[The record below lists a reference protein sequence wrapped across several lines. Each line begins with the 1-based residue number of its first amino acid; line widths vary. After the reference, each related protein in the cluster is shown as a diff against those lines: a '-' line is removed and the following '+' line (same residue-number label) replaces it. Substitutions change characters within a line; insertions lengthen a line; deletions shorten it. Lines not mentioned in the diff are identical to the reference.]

1 MSVRHFLSVTD
12 LSRDEIVEVLQ
23 LANAMKKEP
32 ARFRDALAGKTLGMI
47 FQKRST
53 RTRVSF
59 EVGMYQ
65 LGGHALFLSA
75 SDIQIGR
82 GETISDT
89 SAVLSRYVDGMMARL
104 YGHDTIVELA
114 EHASVPVINGL
125 TDLLHPCQTL
135 ADAQTMV
142 EHFSPRGEFQPD
154 VLRGKKLCYVGDG
167 ANNMAH
173 SLLLTGAM
181 LGFDVTCV
189 SPRGYWPDDAI
200 VQKAQQIGAQTGA
213 TIGSTDAVEAVAGA
227 HVLYTDVWVS
237 MGMDDE
243 KEKRLAD
250 LANYQVDAN
259 MMAAAA
265 DDAVFMH
272 CLPAHRGEEVSAE
285 VCDGP
290 QSIIFDEAENRLH
303 AQKALMAT
311 LMADG

>member
-82 GETISDT
+82 GESISDT

>member
-1 MSVRHFLSVTD
+1 MPLRHFLSIADFT
-12 LSRDEIVEVLQ
+12 RDELVEILR
-23 LANAMKKEP
+23 LARAMKVDP
-32 ARFRDALAGKTLGMI
+32 SAHRATLAGKTLGMI

-65 LGGHALFLSA
+65 LGGHALFLSSA
-75 SDIQIGR
+75 DIQIGR

-89 SAVLSRYVDGMMARL
+89 SQVLSRYVDGMMARL
-104 YGHDTIVELA
+104 YGHGTIEELA
-114 EHASVPVINGL
+114 RHATVPVINGL

-135 ADAQTMV
+135 ADAMTMI
-142 EHFSPRGEFQPD
+142 EHFSAGGFDIDAIADKR
-154 VLRGKKLCYVGDG
+154 LCYVGDA

-173 SLLLTGAM
+173 SLMLTGAV

-189 SPRGYWPDDAI
+189 APEGYWPDPAI
-200 VQKAQQIGAQTGA
+200 MQRAQQLAAATGA
-213 TIGSTDAVEAVAGA
+213 TIAQTADRSAVQGA
-227 HVLYTDVWVS
+227 HVVYSDVWVS

-243 KEKRLAD
+243 KERRLRDLAD
-250 LANYQVDAN
+250 YQVDAA
-259 MMAAAA
+259 MMATAAA
-265 DDAVFMH
+265 DAVFMH

-311 LMADG
+311 LMADA